1 MQKRKYNDSFDFEQ
15 YSNSDSVQFS
25 DSNQVLY
32 KIQLDIN
39 KEFKKIEKNI
49 DLKKTN
55 KEVVSKKPEKNKIT
69 NEEFKTKEN
78 QEKIEVWKL
87 TKENSKERKAYEDEM
102 DKVKS
107 NDLSH
112 FLRQFIYQFY
122 VGSQNNWNNYQR
134 Q

>member
-1 MQKRKYNDSFDFEQ
+1 MEYYWLQQNTELKLDTKRIKNDKNRKVQKRKYNDSFDFEQ

-78 QEKIEVWKL
+78 QEKIEV
-87 TKENSKERKAYEDEM
+87 
-102 DKVKS
+102 
-107 NDLSH
+107 
-112 FLRQFIYQFY
+112 
-122 VGSQNNWNNYQR
+122 
-134 Q
+134 